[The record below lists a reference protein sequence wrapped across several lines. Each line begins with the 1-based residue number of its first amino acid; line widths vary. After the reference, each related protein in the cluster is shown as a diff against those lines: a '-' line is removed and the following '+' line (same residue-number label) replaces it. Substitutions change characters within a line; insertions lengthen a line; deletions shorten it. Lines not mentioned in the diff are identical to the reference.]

1 MAVSWSGYVSL
12 PPPSSL
18 SLLHHLEEHPCFSL
32 FLSFSSSLSGTPCF
46 SPLPFP
52 FLHHLK
58 EHLCF
63 HLVSFSLIILK
74 IAWNRIKLL
83 EIRSDGL
90 FWWHW
95 FFTQLSKTAGMG
107 LSSASCSQAWM
118 TEAQSDL
125 F

>member
-1 MAVSWSGYVSL
+1 
-12 PPPSSL
+12 
-18 SLLHHLEEHPCFSL
+18 
-32 FLSFSSSLSGTPCF
+32 
-46 SPLPFP
+46 
-52 FLHHLK
+52 
-58 EHLCF
+58 
-63 HLVSFSLIILK
+63 LIILK

-118 TEAQSDL
+118 TEAQSNL